1 MRSLRQSAWLRSVWL
16 GAALLWCVDC
26 RSERDRFV
34 ARDVL
39 AWPLAQL
46 PLRVAG
52 HAALELDAGN
62 PLHGADPVLHLWD
75 VDAHAEVARAGGA
88 GMLARA
94 LGRPAQIR
102 YRNPHAQARNYV
114 LFVRARDARSRGE
127 VDVYRDGR
135 LLAAHAAVGGSFVA
149 LSAAAQIVYRVAS
162 TPAGPRAA
170 LLMALAGDGA
180 LLALDEHS
188 GVTSLPSLQSS
199 SQVASLLLA
208 PLGAAAGRF
217 AVYANDADDRDGDGL
232 GRRLERALGTCDAPS
247 DRACR
252 TSPLAAYYQQVGT
265 RDSDRDG
272 LSDADELFG
281 VHAPE
286 LDLPRFGVDPR
297 HKDVLVEVDHHAS
310 LDSVGFSEQD
320 FAEIATLFAQGDA
333 RDLKNPDGRPG
344 LRVHFDAG
352 FEPREPAHSTLL
364 GDFAGSGRADAREY
378 RAARRRDFTPSRA
391 GYFRYAFSTQ
401 QGRGQATQD
410 AFTVNR
416 DLQRVTIFAHELG
429 HTLGLAHYGHE
440 AWGRANCKPNY
451 YSIMNYLY
459 QNHYEIGFSR
469 RATRTL
475 NPAAVVERAALAAR
489 DPGRLLREPPL
500 ELDVWGRDVDWNR
513 DGMIS
518 DAAVRA
524 DLFWATYKSCGA
536 AEHGLVTLAET
547 GVLAATPVLV
557 EIGDHLHA
565 LWLSDAGALFGRQ
578 RRMQGACAADAAA
591 DGCNDWSP
599 AQAVAGL
606 ASVRFIAGLAL
617 PDTRLALAYVSASE
631 ALHVAELQFGANGWR
646 VESDRELAARTQ
658 HAPSLTWMS
667 VDARHYG
674 ATRLLSVFFRAAG
687 EQGELW
693 QASAL
698 GPRGPFVLRR
708 LFDAQQRPLASA
720 LGPSSMALPTGE
732 LCGVFPD
739 REGFMR
745 FYGYAKAR
753 DVWVDLSARAFDIG
767 LGPRTWGSA
776 NLAFHR
782 YRDASGAL
790 IAGDATRGALYI
802 TFSEPESSAAH
813 YPDNPHFFVSEW
825 LNAQHGVFEQIS
837 LRWRGRVISEWT
849 NLAPGTSMALLEHD
863 AQSQLAGLMAVR
875 NEATHTTHL
884 DFLPSADGVFDETLA
899 GGDDFQVM
907 ERGVCMGLRSERE
920 CGDASTAAY

>member
-1 MRSLRQSAWLRSVWL
+1 MRSIRQSAWLRSVW
-16 GAALLWCVDC
+16 ACAVLLCCVDC
-26 RSERDRFV
+26 RSERERFV

-46 PLRVAG
+46 PLRLAG
-52 HAALELDAGN
+52 HAALALDALN
-62 PLHGADPVLHLWD
+62 LRHGADPVLHLWD
-75 VDAHAEVARAGGA
+75 LDAGAEVARAGGL
-88 GMLARA
+88 GLLSRA
-94 LGRPAQIR
+94 FGRPLQLR
-102 YRNPHAQARNYV
+102 YRNPHAQARSYL
-114 LFVRARDARSRGE
+114 LFVRARDARGRGE
-127 VDVYRDGR
+127 VDVYRDGQ
-135 LLAAHAAVGGSFVA
+135 LLAAHAAVGGTPVR
-149 LSAAAQIVYRVAS
+149 LSAAPQIVYRVAS
-162 TPAGPRAA
+162 TPAGPRSA
-170 LLMALAGDGA
+170 LLLALARDGA
-180 LLALDEHS
+180 LLALDERS
-188 GVTSLPSLQSS
+188 AATGLPSLPSSAR
-199 SQVASLLLA
+199 VASLMLA

-217 AVYANDADDRDGDGL
+217 SVYANDADDRDGDGL
-232 GRRLERALGTCDAPS
+232 GRRLERALGTCDAAS
-247 DRACR
+247 ERACR
-252 TSPLAAYYQQVGT
+252 SSPLAAYYQQVGT

-272 LSDADELFG
+272 LNDADEVFG
-281 VHAPE
+281 VQAPE

-310 LDSVGFSEQD
+310 LDALGFSEQD
-320 FAEIATLFAQGDA
+320 FAEIAALFAQGA
-333 RDLKNPDGRPG
+333 AVDLKNPDGQPG
-344 LRVHFDAG
+344 VRVHFDAG
-352 FEPREPAHSTLL
+352 FEPSDPAHRGLL
-364 GDFAGSGRADAREY
+364 GDFAGSGRAEAREY

-401 QGRGQATQD
+401 LGRGQATQD

-429 HTLGLAHYGHE
+429 HTLGLSHHGHD

-469 RATRTL
+469 HATRTL

-489 DPGRLLREPPL
+489 DPARLLREPPL

-518 DAAVRA
+518 DVAVRA
-524 DLFWATYKSCGA
+524 DLLWATYKSCGA
-536 AEHGLVTLAET
+536 AEHGLLTLAES
-547 GVLAATPVLV
+547 GVSAATPVLL
-557 EIGDHLHA
+557 ETGEHLHA
-565 LWLSDAGALFGRQ
+565 LWLDDAGTLLGR
-578 RRMQGACAADAAA
+578 RRRTQGACALDAAA
-591 DGCNDWSP
+591 DGCKDWSP
-599 AQAVAGL
+599 AQVVAGL
-606 ASVRFIAGLAL
+606 PAARFIAGLAL
-617 PDTRLALAYVSASE
+617 PDARMALAYVSASE
-631 ALHVAELQFGANGWR
+631 LLHVAELQAGASGWR
-646 VESDRELAARTQ
+646 LESDRELAARTE
-658 HAPSLTWMS
+658 HAPSLAWMS
-667 VDARHYG
+667 VDARRYG
-674 ATRLLSVFFRAAG
+674 ATRLLSVLFRAAG
-687 EQGELW
+687 EAGELW

-698 GPRGPFVLRR
+698 GPSGPFVLRR
-708 LFDAQQRPLASA
+708 LVDAELRPLASA
-720 LGPSSMALPTGE
+720 LGPSSLALPTGE

-745 FYGYAKAR
+745 FYGYAPAG
-753 DVWVDLSARAFDIG
+753 DVWVDLSARAFDGG

-790 IAGDATRGALYI
+790 IADDATRGALYV

-825 LNAQHGVFEQIS
+825 LNAQHGAFEQIA

-849 NLAPGTSMALLEHD
+849 NLAPGTSIALFEDD
-863 AQSQLAGLMAVR
+863 AQSRLAGLMAVR

-907 ERGVCMGLRSERE
+907 ERGICMGLHSERE